1 MRAAMAYENKKTD
14 AETGKHFFTVGK
26 YDLYGKRTCEE
37 AREFLRLSNREM
49 ELIVWVGSG
58 YTKRQIA
65 ERMGVSPSTADTF
78 RRRAYAKLG
87 VSTGSAAVAIV
98 TTFLAGSRVA
108 VQSGD
113 SLA

>member
-14 AETGKHFFTVGK
+14 VETGDHFFSVGK

-37 AREFLRLSNREM
+37 ARKYLRLSQREM

-58 YTKRQIA
+58 FTKRQIA
-65 ERMGVSPSTADTF
+65 EHTGVSPSTADTF

-87 VSTGSAAVAIV
+87 VTTGSAAVAIV
-98 TTFLAGSRVA
+98 ATFLAGSRVTF
-108 VQSGD
+108 QSEEG
-113 SLA
+113 LT